1 MPRTATAIHN
11 FSTRVGIS
19 QPVGS
24 ATVAAAFSRLPG
36 VRHCSRH
43 APDFESRFSNSAK
56 FRSLHGTRASHQG
69 ALPART
75 EAETLHG
82 SDMVAWTIRFMR
94 PCVFLILISRVF
106 ILISPSVASVDARAG
121 RFIGAGDRS
130 DDSSQRRFGSRQRH
144 RGEVYECMKFGTVEL

>member
-1 MPRTATAIHN
+1 MPRAATAILN
-11 FSTRVGIS
+11 FGAGAGIS

-24 ATVAAAFSRLPG
+24 AAVAAACSRLRRVP
-36 VRHCSRH
+36 HCSSH

-56 FRSLHGTRASHQG
+56 FRS
-69 ALPART
+69 
-75 EAETLHG
+75 LHG

-121 RFIGAGDRS
+121 RFIAGGDRS
-130 DDSSQRRFGSRQRH
+130 DDSSLRRVGSRQRH
-144 RGEVYECMKFGTVEL
+144 REGVDECMKCGAVEL